1 MNLMKNTFQQ
11 RHRHQLPAF
20 TLVEILVS
28 LAVLTILLLINAQVI
43 GQVQATWSASNARV
57 SQFREARTAFDII
70 TRNLSQA
77 TLNTYLDYENNY
89 LLTAGPT
96 SGGVATTATNP
107 GRYVRKSDL
116 QFRCGEASDL
126 ITTGGGPSVMP
137 GHAVFFQAPLG
148 VTENPNYVGLDRLLC
163 ARGYFVQFSSD
174 QAFRPSILPQ
184 GDYRYRYRLMEYSP
198 PAEQNQIFSLPA
210 PSDGTVP
217 DGWHVDA
224 GKAIDAGSETPTS
237 TGNTR
242 PIADNIIALI
252 ISPRREFR
260 ATTSDGFTQDSTEN
274 DTLDI
279 APSYAFNSNL
289 TFGST
294 ATNPQGYQF
303 LLPPLVRVVLVAIDE
318 KSAERISQESGGD
331 TGPPFGATLHAPFDG
346 AAATGLD
353 ASLKILTDMLNN
365 RRINYR
371 VFSATVQLRGAKW
384 SI

>member
-1 MNLMKNTFQQ
+1 MKNISLQNLFRRT
-11 RHRHQLPAF
+11 RAF

-96 SGGVATTATNP
+96 SGGVATAATNP
-107 GRYVRKSDL
+107 GSYRRKSDL
-116 QFRCGEASDL
+116 QFRCGDASDL
-126 ITTGGGPSVMP
+126 VPAGGGAPYLP

-148 VTENPNYVGLDRLLC
+148 VTENPLYVGLDKLLC

-174 QAFRPSILPQ
+174 EAFRPSILPQ
-184 GDYRYRYRLMEYSP
+184 GDFRYRYRLMEYSP
-198 PAEQNQIFSLPA
+198 PAEKNQIFSLPA
-210 PSDGTVP
+210 PTDGTVP

-224 GKAIDAGSETPTS
+224 GGAINADSEDAEDIGT
-237 TGNTR
+237 TR

-260 ATTSDGFTQDSTEN
+260 ATAANGLSQDSDDD
-274 DTLDI
+274 DTVDI
-279 APSYAFNSNL
+279 APQYAYNSNS
-289 TFGST
+289 TVGSS
-294 ATNPQGYQF
+294 ALLPQGNQF

-318 KSAERISQESGGD
+318 KSAERISLEQGGD
-331 TGPPFGATLHAPFDG
+331 STPPFGASLHSPFDSSS
-346 AAATGLD
+346 ATDLD
-353 ASLKILTDMLNN
+353 TSISQLVEILNT

>member
-1 MNLMKNTFQQ
+1 MKFSTYSTTV
-11 RHRHQLPAF
+11 RLRKAF

-77 TLNTYLDYENNY
+77 TLNTYLDYQNNY
-89 LLTAGPT
+89 LLTAGPNA
-96 SGGVATTATNP
+96 GGVATNATNP
-107 GRYVRKSDL
+107 GRYQRKSDL
-116 QFRCGEASDL
+116 QFRCGEAADL
-126 ITTGGGPSVMP
+126 VPIGGGASYMP

-148 VTENPNYVGLDRLLC
+148 VTEDPDYVGLDRLLC

-174 QAFRPSILPQ
+174 EPFRPDILPE
-184 GDYRYRYRLMEYSP
+184 GDFRYRYRLMEYSP
-198 PAEQNQIFSLPA
+198 PAEKNQIFSLPT
-210 PSDGTVP
+210 PTDGTVP

-224 GKAIDAGSETPTS
+224 GGKIDAAAENAENIGM
-237 TGNTR
+237 TR
-242 PIADNIIALI
+242 PIADNIVALI

-260 ATTSDGFTQDSTEN
+260 TTAGTGYTADADEN
-274 DTLDI
+274 STLDI
-279 APSYAFNSNL
+279 APNYAFDSNS
-289 TFGST
+289 TSGVT
-294 ATNPQGYQF
+294 ATSPQGNQF

-318 KSAERISQESGGD
+318 KSAERISFETGGGLD
-331 TGPPFGATLHAPFDG
+331 PPFGAALSAPFDG
-346 AAATGLD
+346 PPASDLD
-353 ASLKILTDMLNN
+353 ISLKQLTDLLNE
-365 RRINYR
+365 RRVNYR